1 MITSAICVIKSLMR
15 TCRIYLGHVLELV
28 FALITAFLFKMS
40 TRARLSALAR
50 SEAAQKTLS
59 QLKKRYLKKIR
70 VHNHSPALPRD
81 HAKID

>member
-1 MITSAICVIKSLMR
+1 MVQKKNSI
-15 TCRIYLGHVLELV
+15 H
-28 FALITAFLFKMS
+28 TAFLFKMS

-50 SEAAQKTLS
+50 LEAAQKTLS

-70 VHNHSPALPRD
+70 VHNHSPALARVRPRSPALPRD

>member
-1 MITSAICVIKSLMR
+1 MR
-15 TCRIYLGHVLELV
+15 N
-28 FALITAFLFKMS
+28 TAFLFKMS

-70 VHNHSPALPRD
+70 VHNHSSAFARVRPRSPAFAFKRLRPLLSALARAHPRMC
-81 HAKID
+81 